1 MSHQEFQSQA
11 VDRILSE
18 DSILQLIKDLASAFG
33 RPNYVGVYEG
43 LLTKKPQKGFRL
55 MKHCVQNH
63 CMVSFK
69 QQNYFMCISIA
80 DLDHKYVLAM
90 CIRNAGGDQNRTE
103 RLLSLIGGLSG
114 VEQGR
119 EIVQF
124 LALMGKKVVSEKSD
138 ENKSCFS
145 VPKEM
150 LDGSLFNKLP
160 REDCPRISYRSQ
172 FAFDAAPGTD
182 LPLISKY
189 IHPEKYVV
197 VKVCF
202 KNTM

>member
-1 MSHQEFQSQA
+1 M
-11 VDRILSE
+11 
-18 DSILQLIKDLASAFG
+18 
-33 RPNYVGVYEG
+33 
-43 LLTKKPQKGFRL
+43 
-55 MKHCVQNH
+55 
-63 CMVSFK
+63 FK
-69 QQNYFMCISIA
+69 TTACFSSNNEIINCASIA

-90 CIRNAGGDQNRTE
+90 CIRNAGGDQIRTE

-124 LALMGKKVVSEKSD
+124 LALMGKRVVNEKSD

-160 REDCPRISYRSQ
+160 REDFPRISYRSQ

-189 IHPEKYVV
+189 IHPVKYVV
-197 VKVCF
+197 F
-202 KNTM
+202 